1 MARLVLHVRNLQT
14 GSAEEHAFEQS
25 PVRVGRH
32 PRNELPLDVPFV
44 SQWHGLFTF
53 DDAGC
58 AYLDQG
64 STNGSFL
71 DGRRLVSAQSTPVG
85 PECELRI
92 GVLRVHAEVQTGER
106 PRAPQPSHLP
116 VNSDATIRPSS
127 GRGGAED
134 SCGPTPRFRT
144 EPEMAESSPN
154 WVPPSPSCAAPPP
167 TSVGHRAGWDG
178 NWRALLPP
186 PGSAADE
193 GFLDRLSQALERLS
207 SLVDSQCIRDPD
219 LAAALQRVV
228 SEGTGDALIAFL
240 LDPRAPAGERA
251 GEVRSAL
258 G

>member
-1 MARLVLHVRNLQT
+1 MARLVLRVRNLQT

-71 DGRRLVSAQSTPVG
+71 DGQRLVSAQSTPIG
-85 PECELRI
+85 PESELRI
-92 GVLRVHAEVQTGER
+92 GVLRVRAEIQTSER
-106 PRAPQPSHLP
+106 ASAPQPSHFP
-116 VNSDATIRPSS
+116 GDSDATIRPSS
-127 GRGGAED
+127 DHGGAED

-154 WVPPSPSCAAPPP
+154 LVPPSPPCAAPLP
-167 TSVGHRAGWDG
+167 TSAGRRAGWDG
-178 NWRALLPP
+178 DWRALLPP
-186 PGSAADE
+186 PGTTADE
-193 GFLDRLSQALERLS
+193 GFLERLSHALERLS

-240 LDPRAPAGERA
+240 LDPRTPPGERA